1 MKSVIK
7 SGVVL
12 GAMSAALIGL
22 TALPATAAEDAVA
35 AVDKA
40 FVQAYEK
47 GDMAT
52 VKKYLDP
59 DFTWIDTDGVLY
71 FKDDALALG
80 LKPLVL
86 SGADVKIVEHKYGK
100 VVWIQENQGNKYAAH
115 FWVERPAGWRLLHN
129 SEIATRPRSENPD
142 GRSPYPIPCVNP
154 CQVMPYKPVT
164 PNEKAAILGWQ
175 EQEDGTPEHWR
186 MHVADDQVVVGSYGV
201 MTKNDRWSFISKRPP
216 TAPKVGVSP
225 VLFARM
231 WDLGTAVV
239 AIMCQPTYG
248 GKAYWS
254 SRVFAPNKDGLWMM
268 MESYHTTI
276 QASGVM
282 NEVEGK

>member
-1 MKSVIK
+1 MKNS
-7 SGVVL
+7 
-12 GAMSAALIGL
+12 MNLILAFGL
-22 TALPATAAEDAVA
+22 SALPALTAPPTGGADDALA
-35 AVDKA
+35 ITDKT

-71 FKDDALALG
+71 FKDDVLALG
-80 LKPLVL
+80 LKPLVP

-115 FWVERPAGWRLLHN
+115 FWVQRPTGWKLLHN

-142 GRSPYPIPCVNP
+142 GRSPYGVPCVNP
-154 CQVMPYKPVT
+154 CQVMPFVPVT
-164 PNEKAAILGWQ
+164 PNEKAAIKGWQ

-186 MHVADDQVVVGSYGV
+186 MHIGEDQVVVGSYGV
-201 MTKNDRWSFISKRPP
+201 ATKMDRWNGISKRDPN
-216 TAPKVGVSP
+216 APKVAASP
-225 VLFARM
+225 LLFARM

-239 AIMCQPTYG
+239 AIMCQPTYN
-248 GKAYWS
+248 GKPYWS

-276 QASGVM
+276 QAAGVM